1 MAAYIVTYDLSLPG
15 RGYSNLYKRIR
26 SFGKW
31 AAITESSWMIVTDWS
46 SVQVR
51 DLLSPTIDSNDKLF
65 VCGPVNQAAW
75 IGMDNE
81 VSDWLRDN
89 IGSL

>member
-15 RGYSNLYKRIR
+15 RGYSDLYSRMR

-31 AAITESSWMIVTDWS
+31 AAITESSWMIVTNQS
-46 SVQVR
+46 SVQIR
-51 DLLSPTIDSNDKLF
+51 DYLSPTIDDNDKLF
-65 VCGPVNQAAW
+65 VGGPVNQAAW
-75 IGMDNE
+75 IGLSQD

-89 IGSL
+89 L